1 MAITERVDKD
11 NYTIVRTGDSNKV
24 WQFSMWIRAENKQ
37 YRQSLRTNHIELA
50 EEKAE
55 DLYYEIRHKLQNNKR
70 VFSPSCKSAVE
81 MYVRHRENDVKN
93 KYITA
98 ERLSCIKGQ
107 LNHFLNYIHK
117 DTVLTDLHRKS
128 MSSYHRRRKAKA
140 KTVSNSTLLNEQ
152 ATINALIKWLWREG
166 YMHFDS
172 FDFEKILPERN
183 LDNARRNNFTD
194 EEYNLIVDE
203 LKNLAWK
210 KNNVADEEEYIWN
223 NMFKNFILILA
234 NTGMRVG
241 ELLQLRWCDVETET
255 IMYEGKKERIAV
267 VMVRA
272 ETSKWR
278 KDRTFRA
285 RNGNYFDRIKKY
297 SKYTKKTDYVFQN
310 DVEEYNHKLV
320 LTRFRRKFNKVLQ
333 KLEIYQL
340 PTRKLDMYS
349 LRHFFVTKRVD
360 RGVLLQDLANMIGTS
375 VIQIEKHYYHTN
387 KNKQIETALL

>member
-1 MAITERVDKD
+1 M
-11 NYTIVRTGDSNKV
+11 
-24 WQFSMWIRAENKQ
+24 
-37 YRQSLRTNHIELA
+37 
-50 EEKAE
+50 
-55 DLYYEIRHKLQNNKR
+55 
-70 VFSPSCKSAVE
+70 
-81 MYVRHRENDVKN
+81 
-93 KYITA
+93 
-98 ERLSCIKGQ
+98 IK
-107 LNHFLNYIHK
+107 
-117 DTVLTDLHRKS
+117 
-128 MSSYHRRRKAKA
+128 
-140 KTVSNSTLLNEQ
+140 
-152 ATINALIKWLWREG
+152 
-166 YMHFDS
+166 
-172 FDFEKILPERN
+172 
-183 LDNARRNNFTD
+183 
-194 EEYNLIVDE
+194 
-203 LKNLAWK
+203 
-210 KNNVADEEEYIWN
+210 
-223 NMFKNFILILA
+223 
-234 NTGMRVG
+234 
-241 ELLQLRWCDVETET
+241 VETET

-297 SKYTKKTDYVFQN
+297 SKHTKKTDYVFQN

>member
-11 NYTIVRTGDSNKV
+11 NYTLVRTNDSNKV
-24 WQFSMWIRAENKQ
+24 WQFSMWIRSENKQ

-55 DLYYEIRHKLQNNKR
+55 DLYYDIRHKLQNNKR

-360 RGVLLQDLANMIGTS
+360 R
-375 VIQIEKHYYHTN
+375 
-387 KNKQIETALL
+387 